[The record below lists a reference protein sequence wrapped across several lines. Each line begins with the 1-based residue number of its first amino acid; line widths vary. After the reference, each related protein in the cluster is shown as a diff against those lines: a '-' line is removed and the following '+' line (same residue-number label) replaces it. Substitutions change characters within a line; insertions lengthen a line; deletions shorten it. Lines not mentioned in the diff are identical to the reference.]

1 MKYILSNDIQRVF
14 EDEFQDEIEGLDK
27 YEGDEYNKLYDA
39 LYNKFEKE
47 YLTKFVVPEGY
58 KVTSVPKPIKYDGKA
73 YGFDISYEEKDG
85 AIIQHKKIYL
95 NTLRVAKED
104 FEDWNAFIKDN
115 SDLILNAATFA
126 A

>member
-47 YLTKFVVPEGY
+47 YLTR
-58 KVTSVPKPIKYDGKA
+58 VTYN
-73 YGFDISYEEKDG
+73 F
-85 AIIQHKKIYL
+85 
-95 NTLRVAKED
+95 
-104 FEDWNAFIKDN
+104 
-115 SDLILNAATFA
+115 
-126 A
+126 